1 MAFRPSVRSNAAKV
15 SDTSNIDFKEFFNNS
30 ELKGITTIENCTID
44 NFSVNNSMRIAD
56 GSDIYNSDER
66 NFYNKSI
73 RNKFTITQDEHSFS
87 LLAHDFNQFNSSMYI
102 VTIHR
107 EDGNFDDLNNP
118 YLVFYLVKG
127 VQNTVLPPVTL
138 IESQIEHFALS
149 NENDVLDVRFM
160 CSSYDFDI
168 LVTMTQIS

>member
-56 GSDIYNSDER
+56 GSEIFNSDKR

-73 RNKFTITQDEHSFS
+73 RNKFTITQDEHSFP

-102 VTIHR
+102 ITIHR

-127 VQNTVLPPVTL
+127 IQNTVLPPVVL
-138 IESQIEHFALS
+138 VQSQIEEFNLS
-149 NENDVLDVRFM
+149 NENDVLDIKFN
-160 CSSYDFDI
+160 CEGYGFDI
-168 LVTMTQIS
+168 LVTMSQIS